1 MARIVI
7 VALAALTVLGGTACG
22 IKTPPMDAGR
32 KTPPNC
38 VESSTTGTVIC
49 HVSMMAL
56 LGSPADY
63 DGKLVVTYGYVHF
76 EFEGDSVYLHKEDF
90 DHRLV
95 TNSLW
100 ISLSEGVKAE
110 GCQDSYALIQGR
122 FVAGFRGHMGL
133 NPGEIAEVT
142 RCDASSQ

>member
-1 MARIVI
+1 MTRTVNISLA
-7 VALAALTVLGGTACG
+7 ALAALCGTACD
-22 IKTPPMDAGR
+22 IKMPPTDAGR

-38 VESSTTGTVIC
+38 VASNATGAVIC

-90 DHRLV
+90 DNRLI

-100 ISLSEGVKAE
+100 ISLKEGVKAE
-110 GCQDSYALIQGR
+110 GCQDSYAVIYGR
-122 FVAGFRGHMGL
+122 FVAGFRGHMGM
-133 NPGEIAEVT
+133 NPGEIAEVS
-142 RCDASSQ
+142 RCEAN

>member
-1 MARIVI
+1 
-7 VALAALTVLGGTACG
+7 
-22 IKTPPMDAGR
+22 
-32 KTPPNC
+32 
-38 VESSTTGTVIC
+38 
-49 HVSMMAL
+49 MMAL

-90 DHRLV
+90 DHRLI

-100 ISLSEGVKAE
+100 ISLEEGVKAE
-110 GCQDSYALIQGR
+110 GCQDSYALIYGR
-122 FVAGFRGHMGL
+122 FVAGFRGHMGM

-142 RCDASSQ
+142 RCEANGQ